1 MWGIF
6 TGSYHRCRGISS
18 SGTTSRFSITA
29 FSLLIF
35 FVNFALSFLGSNI
48 LSSPSGTVHVPGL
61 RNGIGSAPA
70 DGSGAM
76 SPSGMDSNITLWQF
90 LLELLLSNQY
100 QHIIRWTST
109 EGEFKLLNAEEVAR
123 LWGMRKNKPNMNYDK
138 LSRALRYYYDKNII
152 RKVMGQKFV
161 YKFVAFPENART
173 EMVAYLLRINNGVL
187 QPRTGPSLFPNLGLS
202 TSASSQETSDSSDNS
217 HRSAGLPVDL
227 STRAKKDHDD
237 DDECSEDSLLDVND
251 DDLIIKE
258 GPTLTGRRR
267 ASVIVDNTARPNS
280 AQSPSSRKR
289 KPSDSASSEG
299 AESSASS
306 TSSSGAKDSMSNS
319 LCSSPSPVKQAK
331 ANFVSSPAAAI
342 GFYPLQRK
350 SSSSS
355 QQHQTSQLSQKPK
368 PEPLDLH
375 SVNSINALQQQLSVS
390 SPLFSSGNLLLS
402 PSYLSSYS
410 PFSPFL
416 PTPTF
421 QYPNMAMLNS
431 PINQAYFSAMHLAAA
446 MAADSLLKTPTTTTP
461 HHSIGAK
468 VCNNSTALVANK
480 SPSSP

>member
-1 MWGIF
+1 M
-6 TGSYHRCRGISS
+6 SS
-18 SGTTSRFSITA
+18 STS
-29 FSLLIF
+29 
-35 FVNFALSFLGSNI
+35 GS
-48 LSSPSGTVHVPGL
+48 VHAPAL
-61 RNGIGSAPA
+61 RNGIGAPL
-70 DGSGAM
+70 DGAGAM

-187 QPRTGPSLFPNLGLS
+187 QPRTGASLFPNLNNN
-202 TSASSQETSDSSDNS
+202 ASSNAAPRSREPTEPPDGLRSS
-217 HRSAGLPVDL
+217 GLLPVDL
-227 STRAKKDHDD
+227 STRGTSLKKDD
-237 DDECSEDSLLDVND
+237 DDECSEADSLLDVND
-251 DDLIIKE
+251 DELSSIKD
-258 GPTLTGRRR
+258 GPTVLTGRRR
-267 ASVIVDNTARPNS
+267 TSVIVDNTRPNS

-299 AESSASS
+299 AESSAS
-306 TSSSGAKDSMSNS
+306 TSSSSAAKDSLSNS

-331 ANFVSSPAAAI
+331 ANYSSNSASSASV
-342 GFYPLQRK
+342 GFFPLQRK
-350 SSSSS
+350 TVHQQQQHQCSSSSS
-355 QQHQTSQLSQKPK
+355 HHKPK

-375 SVNSINALQQQLSVS
+375 SINVTTGASLQQHLSTAVSS
-390 SPLFSSGNLLLS
+390 SPLFSNSNLLLS
-402 PSYLSSYS
+402 PNYLSTYS

-431 PINQAYFSAMHLAAA
+431 PINQAAYFSAMHLAAA
-446 MAADSLLKTPTTTTP
+446 MAADSLLKTPTATTP
-461 HHSIGAK
+461 HHSVGSK
-468 VCNNSTALVANK
+468 VCNTGATAVLAANK
-480 SPSSP
+480 PPSSP